1 MTRTEYETKTRN
13 LRKEV
18 HRLYKAGYSRQ
29 EIADATGYSK
39 SYVERIIY
47 AINGPAEKK
56 TLSDSDREQIL
67 KLRTEGKTIR
77 EIAKEVGF
85 STSTVQKCLKDQR
98 EAEKEKSNNKTPDP
112 KMPGNVLHIPI
123 PSGTELYETVREDGT
138 TRKIKWTLVRQ
149 YPYHAMFKNQYGKR
163 RCFTNAELM
172 NRGFYK

>member
-13 LRKEV
+13 LRKEAY
-18 HRLYKAGYSRQ
+18 RLYKAGYSRQ

-56 TLSDSDREQIL
+56 TLSEADRAQIL
-67 KLRTEGKTIR
+67 KLRSEGKTIQK
-77 EIAKEVGF
+77 IAKEVGF
-85 STSTVQKCLKDQR
+85 SMSTVQKCLKEQR
-98 EAEKEKSNNKTPDP
+98 EAEKSKNETPDP
-112 KMPGNVLHIPI
+112 EMPGNVLHIPI

-172 NRGFYK
+172 NRKFYK

>member
-56 TLSDSDREQIL
+56 TLNEADREQIL
-67 KLRTEGKTIR
+67 KLRGEGKTIQ

-85 STSTVQKCLKDQR
+85 SMSTVQKCLNDQR
-98 EAEKEKSNNKTPDP
+98 EAEEEGQPEEF
-112 KMPGNVLHIPI
+112 
-123 PSGTELYETVREDGT
+123 PSKFTMA
-138 TRKIKWTLVRQ
+138 TRKPQIKRTVI
-149 YPYHAMFKNQYGKR
+149 NGKKY
-163 RCFTNAELM
+163 ADVSE
-172 NRGFYK
+172 FYLGV

>member
-56 TLSDSDREQIL
+56 TLSESDREQIL
-67 KLRTEGKTIR
+67 KLRAEGKTIQ
-77 EIAKEVGF
+77 EITKEVGF
-85 STSTVQKCLKDQR
+85 SMSTVQKCLKDQR
-98 EAEKEKSNNKTPDP
+98 EAEEEGQPEEF
-112 KMPGNVLHIPI
+112 
-123 PSGTELYETVREDGT
+123 PSKFTMA
-138 TRKIKWTLVRQ
+138 TRKPQIKRTVI
-149 YPYHAMFKNQYGKR
+149 NGKKY
-163 RCFTNAELM
+163 ADVSE
-172 NRGFYK
+172 FYLGV